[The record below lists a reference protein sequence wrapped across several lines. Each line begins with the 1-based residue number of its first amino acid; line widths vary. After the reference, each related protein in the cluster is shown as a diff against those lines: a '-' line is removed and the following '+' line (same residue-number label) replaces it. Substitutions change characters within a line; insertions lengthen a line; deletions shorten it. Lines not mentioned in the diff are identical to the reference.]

1 MATPKNKKTDYEAL
15 NSALMKIPRM
25 KTEVA
30 RDLIDI
36 GITETYQLRGRSPEV
51 LLEELQKKRLN
62 VPSDRLAYF
71 KMVIYF
77 AETDTPEPVL
87 LHPCAWT

>member
-1 MATPKNKKTDYEAL
+1 MATPQKKKTDYVAL

-36 GITETYQLRGRSPEV
+36 GITETYQLTGRSPEV
-51 LLEELQKKRLN
+51 LLEELQKKRVA
-62 VPSDRLAYF
+62 VPGDRLAYF
-71 KMVIYF
+71 KMVIYY
-77 AETDTPEPVL
+77 AETETPEPAL
-87 LHPCAWT
+87 LHPAAWT